1 MPKPLMMR
9 WVLGVAAIMFAG
21 LGIAFGWQMPSGID
35 RMAGGPAVA
44 NQGEFERRQGE
55 LAFLKAALDRLE
67 AEARQDPESPAMRSL
82 RAEQQA
88 IVLRMREVAR
98 RMPEDSLPQE
108 LRGIAK
114 DEPQAKDGPI
124 VKDRPVT
131 KDAPVAKDA
140 PPTKDVPAAKDAPM
154 AKDAAAAKDAP
165 EPRPKDE
172 LRSAS
177 RPTLPAVPEP
187 AIGSGTAARGELKTG
202 FPSASPGP
210 DLILARD
217 PGLNL
222 VILRPRQRTAP
233 PTGSPTAEKPGET
246 QAATADGKPATR
258 PRTAERA
265 VPKPPLSGSAGFADP
280 RSEPTTAAR

>member
-1 MPKPLMMR
+1 MPKPLIMR
-9 WVLGVAAIMFAG
+9 WVLGIAAIMFAG
-21 LGIAFGWQMPSGID
+21 LGIAFAWQMPASID
-35 RMAGGPAVA
+35 RVAGGPAA
-44 NQGEFERRQGE
+44 LNQGEFERRQGE

-108 LRGIAK
+108 LRGVAK
-114 DEPQAKDGPI
+114 DEPQGKDAPI
-124 VKDRPVT
+124 AKDRPVA
-131 KDAPVAKDA
+131 KGAPPAKDA
-140 PPTKDVPAAKDAPM
+140 PAVKDAPAAKEASV
-154 AKDAAAAKDAP
+154 AKD

-177 RPTLPAVPEP
+177 RPTLPALPEP
-187 AIGSGTAARGELKTG
+187 AIGGGTAARGELKTG

-217 PGLNL
+217 PGLSL
-222 VILRPRQRTAP
+222 VILRPRQRPTP
-233 PTGSPTAEKPGET
+233 PAGSPAAEKPGEP
-246 QAATADGKPATR
+246 QAATADGKPAAR
-258 PRTAERA
+258 PRTAEKA
-265 VPKPPLSGSAGFADP
+265 APKPPLSGSAGFAEPP
-280 RSEPTTAAR
+280 RPEPTTAAR

>member
-1 MPKPLMMR
+1 MPKPLIMR
-9 WVLGVAAIMFAG
+9 WVLGIAAIMFAG
-21 LGIAFGWQMPSGID
+21 LGIAFAWQMPSGIN

-67 AEARQDPESPAMRSL
+67 AEARRDPESPAMRSL
-82 RAEQQA
+82 RAEQRA

-108 LRGIAK
+108 LRGVAK
-114 DEPQAKDGPI
+114 DQPQA
-124 VKDRPVT
+124 
-131 KDAPVAKDA
+131 KDAPVAKDR
-140 PPTKDVPAAKDAPM
+140 PAAKDAPV
-154 AKDAAAAKDAP
+154 AKK

-172 LRSAS
+172 LRPAS
-177 RPTLPAVPEP
+177 RPTLPALPEP
-187 AIGSGTAARGELKTG
+187 AIGGGTPARAELKTG

-222 VILRPRQRTAP
+222 VILRPRQRPAP
-233 PTGSPTAEKPGET
+233 PAGPAAAEKPGEP
-246 QAATADGKPATR
+246 QAATADGKPAAR
-258 PRTAERA
+258 PRTAEKA
-265 VPKPPLSGSAGFADP
+265 APKPPLSGSAGFAEPP
-280 RSEPTTAAR
+280 RPEPTTAAR

>member
-1 MPKPLMMR
+1 MPKPLTMR
-9 WVLGVAAIMFAG
+9 WVLGIAAIMFAG
-21 LGIAFGWQMPSGID
+21 LGIAFAWQMPSSID

-108 LRGIAK
+108 LRGVAK
-114 DEPQAKDGPI
+114 DEPQGKDAPI
-124 VKDRPVT
+124 AKDRPVA
-131 KDAPVAKDA
+131 KGAPPAKDA
-140 PPTKDVPAAKDAPM
+140 PAVKDAPAAKEASV
-154 AKDAAAAKDAP
+154 AKD

-177 RPTLPAVPEP
+177 RPTLPALPEP
-187 AIGSGTAARGELKTG
+187 AIGGGTAARGELKTG

-222 VILRPRQRTAP
+222 VILRPRQRPAP
-233 PTGSPTAEKPGET
+233 PAGPVAAEKPGEP
-246 QAATADGKPATR
+246 QAATADGKPAAR
-258 PRTAERA
+258 PRTAEKA
-265 VPKPPLSGSAGFADP
+265 APKPPLSGSAGFAEPP
-280 RSEPTTAAR
+280 RPEPTTAAR